1 MYKVVVNA
9 HNMKEIST
17 EPVLFSKRKGE
28 SLPQLLAQTASDIV
42 PFTDRDGFKNWS
54 LTIEISEVK
63 E

>member
-1 MYKVVVNA
+1 
-9 HNMKEIST
+9 MKEIST

>member
-1 MYKVVVNA
+1 MFKVVVLA

-17 EPVLFSKRKGE
+17 DPVLFSKHKGE
-28 SLPQLLAQTASDIV
+28 SLPQLLAQTASDIE
-42 PFTDRDGFKNWS
+42 PFTNRDGFKNWN